1 MDRPKPDQLRVRL
14 PPRLL
19 DAHSFNRQDAG
30 LWIRQSWFESTVGSH
45 ASVAHL
51 AERPFR
57 TGQAGG
63 SRPSRGSMRSWRNGI
78 RAGSRCQWSARA
90 VQVQILSDALMSGA
104 LNAALAHLAERP
116 SCKGQ
121 ATRSRRVGGSTFR
134 DRLIGKTQRFGR
146 CRCWSESSSRNY
158 ASLAQWQSV
167 SSVRTRRRIGTC
179 RRLRVTVVSAASTRP
194 CQGLSASSN
203 LVGHSMRWWRNADA
217 LVPGTSGPE
226 GS

>member
-1 MDRPKPDQLRVRL
+1 MGEYIQSAEWIGPNPISCGFRL

-51 AERPFR
+51 AERLFR

-121 ATRSRRVGGSTFR
+121 ATRSRRVGGSDGDSANGR
-134 DRLIGKTQRFGR
+134 PRGFGP
-146 CRCWSESSSRNY
+146 RNVGSTPASPARAFVALAVR
-158 ASLAQWQSV
+158 ASL
-167 SSVRTRRRIGTC
+167 R
-179 RRLRVTVVSAASTRP
+179 
-194 CQGLSASSN
+194 
-203 LVGHSMRWWRNADA
+203 
-217 LVPGTSGPE
+217 
-226 GS
+226 

>member
-1 MDRPKPDQLRVRL
+1 LRTWLCVRSNRTEDTGGESGDERLAVARDRPAPWL
-14 PPRLL
+14 
-19 DAHSFNRQDAG
+19 G
-30 LWIRQSWFESTVGSH
+30 
-45 ASVAHL
+45 
-51 AERPFR
+51 
-57 TGQAGG
+57 
-63 SRPSRGSMRSWRNGI
+63 RSAI
-78 RAGSRCQWSARA
+78 SPRAGT
-90 VQVQILSDALMSGA
+90 MSGTSPFPP
-104 LNAALAHLAERP
+104 AALAHLAEQP

-179 RRLRVTVVSAASTRP
+179 RRPRVTVVSAASTRP